1 MESEQRKRARGSWP
15 AKQKH
20 KTYTKQTQKD
30 TKHMQIKKLL
40 EIERII
46 GDRKIPCDMDTLNLH
61 KSQSTGK
68 EIKLVDMHLPH
79 LMRAYSRLID
89 TWDEREGYNDGWNDA
104 LESIKK

>member
-1 MESEQRKRARGSWP
+1 
-15 AKQKH
+15 
-20 KTYTKQTQKD
+20 
-30 TKHMQIKKLL
+30 MQIKKLL

-46 GDRKIPCDMDTLNLH
+46 GDRKITCDMLDDTLNLH

-79 LMRAYSRLID
+79 LLRAYSRLID

-104 LESIKK
+104 LESLKK

>member
-1 MESEQRKRARGSWP
+1 MSSASGPGDPGPLNKNTKLTQNKHRK
-15 AKQKH
+15 
-20 KTYTKQTQKD
+20 Y

-79 LMRAYSRLID
+79 LLRAYSRLID

-104 LESIKK
+104 LESLKK